1 MDVRPTAI
9 PATPTD
15 ARGRVKERVSCSVST
30 AASEKGGDV
39 PPAVPARKSTSGR
52 ESDEKEKSGMSSF
65 RYKYG

>member
-15 ARGRVKERVSCSVST
+15 ATSRVKGRVSCSLST
-30 AASEKGGDV
+30 SASEKGGDV

-52 ESDEKEKSGMSSF
+52 ESNEKEKSGISSF
-65 RYKYG
+65 PYEYG